1 MTAASIALQ
10 VQARLIEDRRAET
23 IAELRR
29 HEAECITCG
38 EGPADAKELRM
49 TDPMPGWTT
58 PLMTCRACFE
68 RCDRDDSF
76 TDLPLV
82 WRAIEDASR

>member
-1 MTAASIALQ
+1 MTPLPAALAAQ
-10 VQARLIEDRRAET
+10 RALIEARRAET

-29 HEAECITCG
+29 HEAECFVCG
-38 EGPADAKELRM
+38 EGPADGKELRLY
-49 TDPMPGWTT
+49 DPHAGLLAPEMI
-58 PLMTCRACFE
+58 CRACHRHPE
-68 RCDRDDSF
+68 QDF